1 MLFSEPQFETRWF
14 LSIYKQCFFFSERF
28 SRCHS
33 WCLVLFLKD
42 PSSTLSWSNSL
53 THIYHFNN
61 PSYLYFFFI
70 SLGQV
75 CFSCYWCSLLTISA
89 LFFATSDEGFNVAPI
104 TFLILEVMLNV
115 TRILSHLHCLFLWF
129 NYPLKFMKRCNPGDL
144 PSGLPVSDFA
154 DEGSSRLFFPW
165 CIRMQG
171 RFFSASSLSLSVPLS
186 LSSCSSL
193 EAASTGWMCS
203 EL

>member
-1 MLFSEPQFETRWF
+1 MVIPLYLQTV
-14 LSIYKQCFFFSERF
+14 LFFFF
-28 SRCHS
+28 QKDFLGVILDVWFC
-33 WCLVLFLKD
+33 FLKTPRQPWAD
-42 PSSTLSWSNSL
+42 QTLSPISIIL
-53 THIYHFNN
+53 IIPHTCI
-61 PSYLYFFFI
+61 FFFI

-171 RFFSASSLSLSVPLS
+171 RFFSASSLSLSLPLS